1 MFSTTLIFTLLA
13 AAAQFALLVIGSPI
27 AGDVP
32 LPLQARAPQN
42 FVHPGVVIGRQ
53 QLDFVRSKVEAKQ
66 HPWYEA
72 YQSLASNRFGDI
84 NRPFHPR
91 SVVECGFFNKPDYGC
106 RDEQDDALTA
116 YAMALLWYVSGDKKY
131 ADRSIAIM
139 NGWAKAITAH
149 TNKNAPIQAGWAGA
163 SWAKA
168 AEIIRYSNAGWRN
181 DDIERFEKM
190 LREVYLPLVIKGSNN
205 NGNWELGKQNIF
217 SPFFLFFPFFLFL
230 LFSLFSF
237 FFFLFKYPNI

>member
-149 TNKNAPIQAGWAGA
+149 TNKTPRSKPAGRELHGPRPPKSSDIPTQAGATMISSG
-163 SWAKA
+163 S
-168 AEIIRYSNAGWRN
+168 RRCS
-181 DDIERFEKM
+181 EKS
-190 LREVYLPLVIKGSNN
+190 I
-205 NGNWELGKQNIF
+205 
-217 SPFFLFFPFFLFL
+217 FL
-230 LFSLFSF
+230 LSS
-237 FFFLFKYPNI
+237 KVPTTTETGN

>member
-1 MFSTTLIFTLLA
+1 MFSTKLIFSLVA

-32 LPLQARAPQN
+32 LPPQARAPQK
-42 FVHPGVVIGRQ
+42 FVHPGVVIDRQ
-53 QLDFVRSKVEAKQ
+53 QLDFVRSKIKEKQ

-72 YQSLASNRFGDI
+72 YQTLASSRFGDI
-84 NRPFHPR
+84 KRAFHPR
-91 SVVECGFFNKPDYGC
+91 SVVECGFYSKPDYGC

-116 YAMALLWYVSGDKKY
+116 YAMALLWYVSGEKKY

-149 TNKNAPIQAGWAGA
+149 TNKNAPLQAGWAGA
-163 SWAKA
+163 SWTKA

-181 DDIERFEKM
+181 DDIDRFQQM

-205 NGNWELGKQNIF
+205 NGNWELGKQNLCFFF
-217 SPFFLFFPFFLFL
+217 SFFSFFSFFPFF
-230 LFSLFSF
+230 SLSFSF
-237 FFFLFKYPNI
+237 

>member
-1 MFSTTLIFTLLA
+1 MRFSPRATLLSNLYVRYRIMFSTTLIFTLLA

-42 FVHPGVVIGRQ
+42 FVHPGVVIGWQ

-91 SVVECGFFNKPDYGC
+91 SVVECGYFNKPDYGC

-149 TNKNAPIQAGWAGA
+149 TNQNAPLQAGWAGA

-181 DDIERFEKM
+181 DDIERFKKM

-205 NGNWELGKQNIF
+205 NGNWELGKQN
-217 SPFFLFFPFFLFL
+217 LFL
-230 LFSLFSF
+230 PLL
-237 FFFLFKYPNI
+237 LLI